1 MQDLLLASIYII
13 PAAFATLMLLD
24 FVSGL
29 FDIAK
34 SQTLTVEDAAHILSI
49 IDAVPHLEPRI
60 EIDIEDDVEECE
72 ILPDPWTLPVVVE
85 AISQGLALH
94 FASTATAPTAAPCL
108 RLLPPAKPQI
118 ITLET
123 VEAEILASFMP
134 VPTATAKRGPGRP
147 KKNTALDAEFSANP
161 VAKRKA
167 GRPRKSA

>member
-85 AISQGLALH
+85 AI
-94 FASTATAPTAAPCL
+94 ASTATAPTAAPCL

-118 ITLET
+118 ITLEP
-123 VEAEILASFMP
+123 VEADLLATFMP
-134 VPTATAKRGPGRP
+134 IVATTTKKKAGRP
-147 KKNTALDAEFSANP
+147 KKNSDLDAEFSANP